1 MLASVSSRYPR
12 RIMTNH
18 KPFAFDPAEYDPDLD
33 VLEQLS
39 NSVVDLIRQGRIDDA
54 VEACAEL
61 KRRYPDQM
69 DWIFRTA
76 EVHEANGEVGQA
88 VEHYRQCIAFIDANP
103 DGFDAESKEYYL
115 SEIDRLESRRR
126 R

>member
-1 MLASVSSRYPR
+1 M
-12 RIMTNH
+12 
-18 KPFAFDPAEYDPDLD
+18 FAFDPDEYDPDLD
-33 VLEQLS
+33 ALEQLS
-39 NSVVDLIRQGRIDDA
+39 NSVVDLIEQGRIDDA
-54 VEACAEL
+54 VEACVEL

-76 EVHEANGEVGQA
+76 EVLEANGEVGRA
-88 VEHYRQCIAFIDANP
+88 VEHYRQCIAFIGANP
-103 DGFDAESKEYYL
+103 DEFDAESKEYYL